1 MSVDPNDPHSR
12 SETGTTAEPR
22 SLPDL
27 VVHALRET
35 SELVQTETRL
45 IRSEMSDKITQIE
58 AGGGL
63 ITAGAICLLVSLITL
78 TAALV
83 TAISKIGDPD
93 IGPGWAALI
102 VGVALAAVGAVLLMK
117 GKKELAPGSLMPSR
131 TTRQLGKDAK
141 LAKEQTR

>member
-1 MSVDPNDPHSR
+1 MSADPK
-12 SETGTTAEPR
+12 EPR

-45 IRSEMSDKITQIE
+45 IRSEISDKITQIE
-58 AGGGL
+58 LGGGSIL
-63 ITAGAICLLVSLITL
+63 AGAICLLVALLTL

-83 TAISKIGDPD
+83 SAIAKIGEPD
-93 IGPGWAALI
+93 LGAGWAALI
-102 VGVALAAVGAVLLMK
+102 VGVVIAVIGVVLLMK
-117 GKKELAPGSLMPSR
+117 GKKELAPGNLMPNR
-131 TTRQLGKDAK
+131 TTNQLSKDAK